1 MIISDSNTD
10 NNDNG
15 NNTKNNDGIELIIR
29 I

>member
-1 MIISDSNTD
+1 MIINDSITD